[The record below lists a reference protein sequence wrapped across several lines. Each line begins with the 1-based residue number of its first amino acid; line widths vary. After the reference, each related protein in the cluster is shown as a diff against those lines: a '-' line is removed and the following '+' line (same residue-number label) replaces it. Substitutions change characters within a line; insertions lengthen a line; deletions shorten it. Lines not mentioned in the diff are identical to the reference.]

1 MGSDIQTPGRAG
13 LTDLGREPVLRK
25 KLQKIMA
32 SVDHVVGYVPM
43 HNARFR
49 QLTLIIA
56 MLALI
61 VGGYFSFRAQPD
73 LFRQAN
79 MGPIVILVLFA
90 VPLTIYFNALEFVL
104 SARLIGHKIGLK
116 AAAEISIIGGVA
128 NMLPLPGGVIVRV
141 AALKAEGAS
150 VARSTSVMAF
160 VAFIWA
166 AVSFG
171 YSGAWLASSG
181 AIGFGLLFIVLGC
194 MGVIG
199 CFALS
204 IQLLDDH
211 VITAQLFACKAGLV
225 LVDAFRLYLCLLALG
240 VAADFGQASVLTVSG
255 FVGSSFSLVPA
266 GLGIREGISALLGP
280 LVGLTAA
287 AAFLAS
293 AANRI
298 VGLMVSA
305 PLAALLAWKV
315 GQQAKAGAA

>member
-1 MGSDIQTPGRAG
+1 MESHIQTPDPNG
-13 LTDLGREPVLRK
+13 LTDLGRGPVLRK
-25 KLQKIMA
+25 KLQNIMA
-32 SVDHVVGYVPM
+32 CVDHAVGYVPM
-43 HNARFR
+43 QNIRFR
-49 QLTLIIA
+49 QATLFIA

-61 VGGYFSFRAQPD
+61 VGVYFSFRSQPD
-73 LFRQAN
+73 LFRQAQL
-79 MGPIVILVLFA
+79 GPIIILVLLA

-104 SARLIGHKIGLK
+104 SARLIGFKVGLK
-116 AAAEISIIGGVA
+116 SAAETSIIGGVA
-128 NMLPLPGGVIVRV
+128 NMLPLPGGAIVRV

-171 YSGAWLASSG
+171 YSGAWLVAGG
-181 AIGFGLLFIVLGC
+181 AEGFGILFIAIGC
-194 MGVIG
+194 MGVAG

-204 IQLLDDH
+204 MHLLDDH

-225 LVDAFRLYLCLLALG
+225 LVDAFRLYLCLLVLN
-240 VAADFGQASVLTVSG
+240 VSADFGQASVLTVSG
-255 FVGSSFSLVPA
+255 FVGSSFSVVPA

-293 AANRI
+293 AANR
-298 VGLMVSA
+298 VAGLMVSA
-305 PLAALLAWKV
+305 PVAALLAWKA
-315 GQQAKAGAA
+315 GHPARTGAA